1 MHTNAQKYS
10 ETQTHTSTQ
19 DVEDG
24 EKQEAH
30 HVKLLLEFLVRVVD
44 TELLKTVN
52 LKGFKP
58 EENKRIEI
66 NHE

>member
-1 MHTNAQKYS
+1 M
-10 ETQTHTSTQ
+10 
-19 DVEDG
+19 DG

-30 HVKLLLEFLVRVVD
+30 HVKLLLEFLVSVVD

-58 EENKRIEI
+58 EKHFYLIISCITFI
-66 NHE
+66 NYCQHHQS